1 MRQIVDMTC
10 LRHCGTG
17 NANGSEKTRKEC
29 VGEVK
34 WSVCNVGTAG
44 RVGSRRKLVMTW
56 QTTMPARV
64 RDLKENDVKTAN
76 KTRGEVGEE

>member
-1 MRQIVDMTC
+1 MTC
-10 LRHCGTG
+10 LRDCGAG
-17 NANGSEKTRKEC
+17 NANGSEKTQKEC

-44 RVGSRRKLVMTW
+44 RVGSRRKLVMMW
-56 QTTMPARV
+56 QTMMPAHV
-64 RDLKENDVKTAN
+64 CDLKENNMKTAE